1 MKYRHLVLG
10 ASVFALMAGCATKP
24 APVSVAETIART
36 PQLSTLNSLVNRA
49 GLADMLRSSGPYTV
63 FAPTDEAFKAVPAKT
78 MDELGENPAQLKAL
92 LSYHVLPV
100 RMTSADIKA
109 GNAKTAQGGDLM
121 LSRAG
126 DYVTVEEAMVQ
137 TVDIAA
143 TNGLIHTVD
152 RVLVPPVRR

>member
-1 MKYRHLVLG
+1 MN
-10 ASVFALMAGCATKP
+10 T
-24 APVSVAETIART
+24 
-36 PQLSTLNSLVNRA
+36 LVNRA

-78 MDELGENPAQLKAL
+78 MDELGKNPAQLKAL

-100 RMTSADIKA
+100 RMASADIKA
-109 GNAKTAQGGDLM
+109 GNAKTAQGGNLM
-121 LSRAG
+121 LARAG